1 MWTPKLQPSA
11 GPKYA
16 ALAQAIA
23 QAVRA
28 GELLPGTR
36 LPPRRTVARRL
47 KMNLSTVSKAYDLA
61 AEMGVVAGEVGR
73 GTFVRMSSVPER
85 IPWPK
90 TSGAGALDLSSNFPF
105 PSVARE
111 ELSQTFTALESLPFS
126 ADLLRYHPSSAHP
139 AHLAAGAAWMKSL
152 GVEAA
157 AERVL
162 MTSGAIHGVF
172 VSLLAV
178 ARPGDLVLLEELT
191 SPAVIGACRT
201 LGLRVIALPLDQH
214 GVRAEALEAIATRE
228 RPKAM
233 VLVPNLQNPTL
244 GILPEDRRRQIAEI
258 ARKHNLIIIEDDVYG
273 PLLKPAER
281 PAPLAAFAPER
292 TCFCTSLS
300 KSVAPGLRV
309 GFLLV
314 PPSLRADTLNA
325 IRVSTWMTSPLLGQI
340 AANWILDGTAKKL
353 VERQRAITLRRQTMA
368 RRILAGFD
376 IITHDAGLHL
386 LLRLPEPWR
395 SEQFSTHMQQQGVAV
410 LPSSEMSADPGGR
423 QNLVRL
429 SLCTVD
435 TEEALQSALSSC
447 RTVLLGG

>member
-1 MWTPKLQPSA
+1 MS

-16 ALAQAIA
+16 ALAHAIA
-23 QAVRA
+23 EAVRS

-36 LPPRRTVARRL
+36 LPPQRTVAARL
-47 KMNLSTVSKAYDLA
+47 KLNLSTVSKAYELA
-61 AEMGVVAGEVGR
+61 AEMGAVAGEVGR
-73 GTFVRMSSVPER
+73 GTFVRMLSVPER

-90 TSGAGALDLSSNFPF
+90 TGGTGVLDLSSNFPF

-111 ELSQTFTALESLPFS
+111 ELDSTFAALGSLPFS

-139 AHLAAGAAWMKSL
+139 GHLAAGAAWMKHL
-152 GVEAA
+152 GVETA
-157 AERVL
+157 AERIL
-162 MTSGAIHGVF
+162 ITSGAIHGVF

-178 ARPGDLVLLEELT
+178 ARPGDLVLLEELG
-191 SPAVIGACRT
+191 SPAIIGACRT
-201 LGLRVIALPLDQH
+201 LGLRVNALPLDAH
-214 GVRAEALEAIATRE
+214 GIRPDTLESLAVRE
-228 RPKAM
+228 RPKAI
-233 VLVPNLQNPTL
+233 VVVPNLQNPTL
-244 GILPEDRRRQIAEI
+244 GIMLPDRRRQIVEI
-258 ARKHNLIIIEDDVYG
+258 ARRHNFVIIEDEVYG
-273 PLLKPAER
+273 PLLKPGER
-281 PAPLAAFAPER
+281 QTPLASLAPER

-314 PPSLRADTLNA
+314 PTSLKADALNA

-340 AANWILDGTAKKL
+340 AANWILDGTAQKL
-353 VERQRAITLRRQTMA
+353 AARQRMITEKRQKIA
-368 RRILAGFD
+368 RQIMGDFD
-376 IITHDAGLHL
+376 IVTHDASLHL
-386 LLRLPEPWR
+386 LLKLPEPWR
-395 SEQFSTHMQQQGVAV
+395 ADQFAAHMLQQGVAV

-435 TEEALQSALSSC
+435 TESALQSALHSC